1 MTKQDQSTSHS
12 ADSHDP
18 IKADAAFNSEG
29 VKQDGPIREDRGGIA
44 NERDVGLEET
54 GQQPLE
60 KSTTARP
67 DTSQRDPK
75 LVHLCCLPF
84 FTEETNQLHR

>member
-1 MTKQDQSTSHS
+1 MTKDDQSSISHS

-18 IKADAAFNSEG
+18 NKVDSAFNSED
-29 VKQDGPIREDRGGIA
+29 VKQDGPIREARGGIA
-44 NERDVGLEET
+44 NERDVDLEEA

-60 KSTTARP
+60 KSRTARS

-75 LVHLCCLPF
+75 LVYLC
-84 FTEETNQLHR
+84 